1 MGLRECAEQAKIT
14 LERKNN
20 WGKAPQPATAA
31 PHARMTIRQIRSY
44 ILEEKIG
51 TGGFGDVY
59 RAVQRIIDR
68 GDDSITREV
77 AIKVILPIHANQES
91 FIRRFEVEAELIARL
106 EHPHI
111 VPLYDFWRDPD
122 GAYLVM
128 RYVRGDTLGQ
138 SIADYGPWD
147 EEQAAKL
154 LENMAD
160 ALHLAHRNQVIHQ
173 DIKPA
178 NILLDEDGNAYL
190 TDFGIA
196 RDLAANVNLAE
207 DLNNVV
213 HGSPKYISPEHLQRG
228 RINITHKSD
237 IYSLGILMYEVLTG
251 EAPFES
257 AELLELLN
265 KQISTELPPLQ
276 AIRPE
281 LPDALNAP
289 LRQATLKNPSER
301 YDNVLHFAED
311 FRAVVDSLRYG
322 DGRSALGRQRGASI
336 DIPAD
341 VFNPYKGLR
350 PFKEGDAQ
358 DFYGREG
365 LVYQL
370 RQRMTEKAEHQR
382 FLAVVGPSG
391 SGKSSAVRAGLLA
404 SLRKDE
410 APSLP
415 PLFIASIAPGTNPMR
430 RLEGAVLT
438 VASRASEKLM
448 NTLESDTF
456 DLHEAL
462 EASLAEGSEMLL
474 LVDQFEEAFTITNGE
489 TIRRHFLQT
498 LYDAVTHPNS
508 RLRLIVTLRADFLDR
523 PLNYPGWGE
532 LFQARTE
539 LVPPM
544 RDEELR
550 AAIEKP
556 AERAG
561 LILDDALV
569 DLLIADVRNQGGAL
583 PLLQYTLSE
592 LYERRD
598 YLELTSAAYRDL
610 GGVAGALAKRADE
623 IYDDLP
629 EEQQIIAA
637 RIFPRLVRLGEGTED
652 TRRRVL
658 LADLFASEED
668 VSPVRETVDAF
679 ADFRLLTT
687 TSDPETRRPTVE
699 IAHEALIRRWQRLQE
714 WLNANRDAL
723 RTQAR
728 LGVATQQWLENN
740 MDESFLATGARLASF
755 RELLENDITSLNTSE
770 QAYLQTSINKQ
781 TEREWARLRR
791 FRRVLALAIVAMVAA
806 VLAASFWVQAEVAR
820 NVAVQER
827 DRADEAAAVARAG
840 ELAASAA
847 LRTED
852 TPDLAL
858 LLALEALA
866 VRDTYESRNGLLNV
880 LQSSPRLQA
889 FYNGHSANLRAIA
902 VNDDQTRMISAG
914 HDSRVILWDL
924 QTRQPIITLNEHEGI
939 VRDLAFSPD
948 GSTFASIGEDGRVL
962 IVASDDGSILQDIP
976 WEDGVGWAIAYVPSG
991 ERLAA
996 ADTNGV
1002 VRIIDVATGE
1012 ISEEFQAHD
1021 EPMYALAFSPDGALL
1036 ATGSQDQ
1043 TIVLWNAATWEPLR
1057 TLEGHTSW
1065 VTALSFSP
1073 DGAQLASGSNDEV
1086 VRLWDVETGDLLA
1099 NFSGHRGPVRQVAFR
1114 EDGRTLLTGGLDAFF
1129 LLWDVTGRESLG
1141 GIRSAGN
1148 VPIYDFAWH
1157 GNDLY
1162 FVGDKTAV
1170 VAMSLTPQDRFGT
1183 VWGQQTE
1190 GISSVAYSPDG
1201 QQIASAGG
1209 NNASFDISL
1218 WDASGGEAQSLVL
1231 HTGSV
1236 TGLAYSGD
1244 LLLSAGVDQRLGI
1257 WQGSELLTSYTVDN
1271 SIFSLAA
1278 QENSAALGLNNGTIL
1293 LWRRDAESSEWSQ
1306 VMALSE
1312 HSQRVS
1318 ALAFSPDGTRLA
1330 SGDAEG
1336 TLIFWELESGEIL
1349 ASVDAAH
1356 GGTIEA
1362 LAYHPDGS
1370 VLVSA
1375 GRDALI
1381 RRWDAVQFSTIGEPL
1396 AEHSAR
1402 VTSLAFSPDGS
1413 MMISGSYD
1421 ESLLLWDTAQW
1432 RTLGQPFALHE
1443 NFIAD
1448 VTFSPDGSHVAS
1460 GDLDGTL
1467 IVWRTGI
1474 EEWSQMACSI
1484 VNRDFNPTEMQRYFS
1499 EIFPLVEVC
1508 GGGDTV
1514 GTQ

>member
-1 MGLRECAEQAKIT
+1 M
-14 LERKNN
+14 
-20 WGKAPQPATAA
+20 
-31 PHARMTIRQIRSY
+31 RQIRSY

-91 FIRRFEVEAELIARL
+91 FIRRFEVEAELIARM

-128 RYVRGDTLGQ
+128 RYIRGDTLGQ
-138 SIADYGPWD
+138 SLADYGPWE

-196 RDLAANVNLAE
+196 RDLAADINLAE
-207 DLNNVV
+207 DLDNVV

-228 RINITHKSD
+228 RINITAKSD

-251 EAPFES
+251 EAPFDS

-265 KQISTELPPLQ
+265 KQITAELPPLQ
-276 AIRPE
+276 AVRPE

-289 LRQATLKNPSER
+289 LRQATLKNPADR
-301 YDNVLHFAED
+301 YDNVLQFAED
-311 FRAVVDSLRYG
+311 FRAVVDALRYG
-322 DGRSALGRQRGASI
+322 DGRAALGRQRTAGVVL
-336 DIPAD
+336 PAD

-370 RQRMTEKAEHQR
+370 RQRMTEKADHQR

-391 SGKSSAVRAGLLA
+391 SGKSSVVRAGLIP
-404 SLRKDE
+404 SLRNGD
-410 APSLP
+410 APNMP
-415 PLFIASIAPGTNPMR
+415 PLFIASMAPGTNPMR

-438 VASRASEKLM
+438 IASRASEKLM

-474 LVDQFEEAFTITNGE
+474 LVDQFEEAFTLTNGE
-489 TIRRHFLQT
+489 AIRSHFLQT

-523 PLNYPGWGE
+523 PLNYPGWGA

-561 LILDDALV
+561 LILEDALV

-598 YLELTSAAYRDL
+598 HLELTSAAYRGL

-623 IYDDLP
+623 IYDELP
-629 EEQQIIAA
+629 ANQQAITA

-658 LADLFASEED
+658 LADLFASEDD
-668 VSPVRETVDAF
+668 VHPVRETVDAF
-679 ADFRLLTT
+679 ADYRLLTT
-687 TSDPETRRPTVE
+687 ASDPEMRRPTVE
-699 IAHEALIRRWQRLQE
+699 IAHEALIRRWKRLQE

-723 RTQAR
+723 RTQGR
-728 LGVATQQWLENN
+728 LSVATTQWLENN

-755 RELLENDITSLNTSE
+755 RELLENDIISLNTSE

-781 TEREWARLRR
+781 TEQEWARLRR

-806 VLAASFWVQAEVAR
+806 VLAASFWAQAEVAR
-820 NVAVQER
+820 NTAVAER

-847 LRTED
+847 LLTED
-852 TPDLAL
+852 SPDLAL
-858 LLALEALA
+858 LLGLESLA
-866 VRDTYESRNGLLNV
+866 VRDTYESRNGLLSV
-880 LQSSPRLQA
+880 LQSNPRLEA
-889 FYNGHSANLRAIA
+889 YFNGHRDNLRAIA
-902 VNDDQTRMISAG
+902 VNADQTRMVSG
-914 HDSRVILWDL
+914 GLDTRVILWDL
-924 QTRQPIITLNEHEGI
+924 QTGQAIAILTQHDGI
-939 VRDLAFSPD
+939 VRDVAFSPD
-948 GSTFASIGEDGRVL
+948 GSRFACVAQDGRVL
-962 IVASDDGSILQDIP
+962 IASGEDGEILQNVP
-976 WEDGVGWAIAYVPSG
+976 WDGRIGRVLAYDPSG
-991 ERLAA
+991 ERLAVA
-996 ADTNGV
+996 NTDGQ
-1002 VRIIDVATGE
+1002 VRIIDAATGE
-1012 ISEEFQAHD
+1012 ISDEFQAHD
-1021 EPMYALAFSPDGALL
+1021 EPVYALAFSPDGALL

-1043 TIVLWNAATWEPLR
+1043 TIVLWDAETWEPIR
-1057 TLEGHTSW
+1057 TLEGHENW
-1065 VTALSFSP
+1065 VMALAFSP
-1073 DGAQLASGSNDEV
+1073 DGTQLASGSNDEV
-1086 VRLWDVETGDLLA
+1086 ARLWDVETGDLLA
-1099 NFSGHRGPVRQVAFR
+1099 NFGGHRGPVRQVAFR
-1114 EDGRTLLTGGLDAFF
+1114 EDGRALLTGGLDAFF
-1129 LLWDVTGRESLG
+1129 LLWDVSGRDSLG

-1148 VPIYDFAWH
+1148 VPIYDFAWN
-1157 GNDLY
+1157 GNTLY
-1162 FVGDKTAV
+1162 FVGEHRAV
-1170 VAMSLTPQDRFGT
+1170 LEMTLIPQERFGA
-1183 VWGQQTE
+1183 VLGQQTE
-1190 GISSVAYSPDG
+1190 GINAIAYLPGG

-1209 NNASFDISL
+1209 NESGFDISL
-1218 WDASGGEAQSLVL
+1218 WDATSGEAQSLVL

-1236 TGLAYSGD
+1236 TGLASSGD

-1257 WQGSELLTSYTVDN
+1257 WQAGELVTSYTVDN

-1278 QENSAALGLNNGTIL
+1278 YENLAALGLNNGTIL
-1293 LWRRDAESSEWSQ
+1293 LWRKDADSSEWSQ
-1306 VMALSE
+1306 VMTLNE
-1312 HSQRVS
+1312 HTQRVS
-1318 ALAFSPDGTRLA
+1318 ALAFSPDGSRLA
-1330 SGDAEG
+1330 SGDAAG
-1336 TLIFWELESGEIL
+1336 TLIFWDVETGETL
-1349 ASVDAAH
+1349 ASVDTAH
-1356 GGTIEA
+1356 GGALEA
-1362 LAYHPDGS
+1362 LAYHPNGE
-1370 VLVSA
+1370 VLVSG
-1375 GRDALI
+1375 GRDNLI
-1381 RRWDAVQFSTIGEPL
+1381 RRWDAADFMSIGEPMT
-1396 AEHSAR
+1396 EHSAR
-1402 VTSLAFSPDGS
+1402 ITALAFSPDGS
-1413 MMISGSYD
+1413 MMASGSYD
-1421 ESLLLWDTAQW
+1421 YHVRLWDTTAW

-1443 NFIAD
+1443 NFITEVA
-1448 VTFSPDGSHVAS
+1448 FSPDGSQVAS
-1460 GDLDGTL
+1460 GDLGGTL
-1467 IVWRTGI
+1467 VTWRTSI
-1474 EEWSQMACSI
+1474 ADWSQTACSI
-1484 VNRDFNPTEMQRYFS
+1484 VNRDFNPTEMQQYFS
-1499 EIFPLVEVC
+1499 ELFPLVEVC
-1508 GGGDTV
+1508 GG
-1514 GTQ
+1514 